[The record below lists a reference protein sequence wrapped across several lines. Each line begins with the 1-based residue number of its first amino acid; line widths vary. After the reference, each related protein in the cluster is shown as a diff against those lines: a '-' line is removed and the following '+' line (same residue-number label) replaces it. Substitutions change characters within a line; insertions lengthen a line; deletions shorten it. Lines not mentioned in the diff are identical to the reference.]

1 MQRAGSKPSAA
12 VIFQEERRER
22 GGQARAHSAGMQG
35 EDAGLG
41 GDDLHKDIAA

>member
-1 MQRAGSKPSAA
+1 M

-22 GGQARAHSAGMQG
+22 GGQGSAPSAGMQG

-41 GDDLHKDIAA
+41 GDDLHKDVAA